1 MIQISNISKSYGQQ
15 KAVHGVSFDI
25 AEGEILGFLGPNGA
39 GKSTTMKIL
48 AGALAPDSGSVLM
61 FGQDFARFPIECK
74 RRIGYLPEDNPL
86 YGNMYV
92 REYLEYAGSI
102 YLPKKQVKEAVAEM
116 VETCGLQKE
125 YHKKIDNL
133 SKGNRQ
139 RVGLAQALIHKPDF
153 LILDEPTAGLDPNQ
167 QAEILQAIQSYSAGK
182 QILLSTHS
190 LQEAQKICSRIL
202 IIHEGEIRAD
212 EKSEAI
218 ESIEEM
224 FFGLTK

>member
-1 MIQISNISKSYGQQ
+1 MIQAHNISKSYGQQ
-15 KAVHGVSFDI
+15 KAVHRVGFDI
-25 AEGEILGFLGPNGA
+25 GEGEIVGFLGPNGA

-48 AGALAPDSGSVLM
+48 AGALAPDSGSVRM
-61 FGQDFARFPIECK
+61 FGKDFFQFPIECK
-74 RRIGYLPEDNPL
+74 RKIGYLPEDNPL
-86 YGNMYV
+86 YGSMYV
-92 REYLEYAGSI
+92 REYLEYAGGI
-102 YLPKKQVKEAVAEM
+102 YLPNMQVKEAVAEM
-116 VETCGLQKE
+116 VEICGLQKE

-167 QAEILQAIQSYSAGK
+167 QAEILEAIRSYSPGK
-182 QILLSTHS
+182 HILLSTHS
-190 LQEAQKICSRIL
+190 LPEAKKVCSRIL

-212 EKSEAI
+212 EPSAAI

>member
-1 MIQISNISKSYGQQ
+1 MIQVSNISKSYGEQ
-15 KAVHGVSFDI
+15 KAVHEVSFDI
-25 AEGEILGFLGPNGA
+25 GEGEIVGFLGPNGA

-48 AGALAPDSGSVLM
+48 AGTLAPDSGSVLM
-61 FGQDFARFPIECK
+61 FGKDFSQFPIECK
-74 RRIGYLPEDNPL
+74 RKIGYLPEDNPL
-86 YGNMYV
+86 YGTMYV
-92 REYLEYAGSI
+92 REYLEYAAAF
-102 YLPKKQVKEAVAEM
+102 YLPKGDIRNAVDEM

-125 YHKKIDNL
+125 YHKKIETL

-167 QAEILQAIQSYSAGK
+167 QEEILQAIQSYSAGK

-202 IIHEGEIRAD
+202 IIHEGKIRAY

>member
-1 MIQISNISKSYGQQ
+1 MIQIHNISKSYGEQ
-15 KAVHGVSFDI
+15 KAVHKVSFEI
-25 AEGEILGFLGPNGA
+25 AEGEIVGFLGPNGA

-48 AGALAPDSGSVLM
+48 AGTLAPDSGSVLM
-61 FGQDFARFPIECK
+61 FGKDISQFPIECK

-86 YGNMYV
+86 YGTMYV
-92 REYLEYAGSI
+92 REYLEYAGNI
-102 YLPKKQVKEAVAEM
+102 YLPKKQVREAVTEM

-167 QAEILQAIQSYSAGK
+167 QEEMLKLIQSYSPGK

-190 LQEAQKICSRIL
+190 LPEAKKICSRIL
-202 IIHEGEIRAD
+202 IIHEGEIRAN
-212 EKSEAI
+212 KQSEAI